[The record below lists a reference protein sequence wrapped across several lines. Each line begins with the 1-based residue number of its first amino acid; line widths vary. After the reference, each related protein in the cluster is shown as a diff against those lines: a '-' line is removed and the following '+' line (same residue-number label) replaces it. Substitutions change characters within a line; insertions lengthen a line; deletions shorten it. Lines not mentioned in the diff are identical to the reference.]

1 MSWLRALEL
10 GLNVTTTWQLL
21 SANEKL
27 EVLRAQGAA
36 EEARQQYVRAM
47 KQQLFECREAV
58 EAALSSEADA
68 PLKTAGALQMIRA
81 RVEDFEITTAC
92 FDAFDDKEYART
104 VLQAIQHNAT
114 RLWHDRTPE
123 EQQQINGLVD
133 AMRVIP
139 AAEMYLRSAHQF
151 EALRQKRQKIED
163 GQEQLQSDRRTA
175 LLLAIP
181 MIIMVVLG
189 AVTQSLTLS
198 WLGLLSAIPSV
209 YIVTRSSFRQV
220 GTGITKISAKFLDFE
235 LDDPELRRLHD
246 LYGTA
251 EQAMVARD
259 TALEKIRTF
268 FGNSAP
274 LRLT

>member
-10 GLNVTTTWQLL
+10 GLNVTTTWQML

-27 EVLRAQGAA
+27 EGLRAQGAA

-47 KQQLFECREAV
+47 KHQLFECREAM
-58 EAALSSEADA
+58 EAALNSEADA
-68 PLKTAGALQMIRA
+68 PLMTAGALYMIRA

-92 FDAFDDKEYART
+92 FDAFEDKEYART

-114 RLWHDRTPE
+114 RLWRDRTPE
-123 EQQQINGLVD
+123 EQQQIDGLVD

-151 EALRQKRQKIED
+151 EALRQKRQKIQD
-163 GQEQLQSDRRTA
+163 EQQQLLSDRRTSMLLVIPGVIVAFLGIGVQSVPLSLFGIFSTIPA
-175 LLLAIP
+175 LYI
-181 MIIMVVLG
+181 
-189 AVTQSLTLS
+189 AVR
-198 WLGLLSAIPSV
+198 A
-209 YIVTRSSFRQV
+209 SFKQV
-220 GTGITKISAKFLDFE
+220 GTGITKISAKLLDFE
-235 LDDPELRRLHD
+235 LDDPELQRLHS

-251 EQAMVARD
+251 EQAMLARD
-259 TALEKIRTF
+259 TALATIRTF
-268 FGNSAP
+268 FGNNAP